1 MYITFMGMDRIKTPK
16 DMSKHLPEVI
26 EKQCTNCGHI
36 YNLNEYDN
44 CPICDRIHEL
54 SKDFLITTDE
64 DDNNISPDQYY
75 N

>member
-1 MYITFMGMDRIKTPK
+1 MKR
-16 DMSKHLPEVI
+16 LEVI
-26 EKQCTNCGHI
+26 EKQCNICGHI
-36 YNLNEYDN
+36 YNQNEYNN
-44 CPICDRIHEL
+44 CPVCERMHEL